1 IYRILPYR
9 EQILE
14 GILSSDIVGF
24 QTYDYARHFLSTV
37 ESLLDANCSPQGVEH
52 NGHFANVTICPVGID
67 PDAVTQLCHQPDV
80 MRLMQRWSKQTRN
93 KTMLLGVDSLDAT
106 RGLVQKFLA
115 VEEMFEMQ
123 PGLADKVNFVQVCFT
138 GPHSRERM
146 VLEAQ
151 VQGFVARVNSK
162 LGSIDE
168 AGPVQFFLNV
178 NPNELSALY
187 AIADVL
193 VITPIRDGMDVVP
206 FEYVVSR
213 ECRRLPATV
222 VLSEFAG
229 CARSIGGAVLINP
242 WNTTEFAEQMIGAIN
257 MEENE
262 REIRQAGHRNMS
274 SYVNNFTATLW
285 CKRFVQQLTDANEG
299 WVRTTARLLQKEHVV
314 MVSTYDKKKILP
326 SFNEAMLEPGRE
338 CSLPSNLS
346 LRDVTTLQKPKN
358 MVVVKS
364 PRSRD
369 TLDRLLGRT
378 NCVLAAEH
386 GAFIRWG
393 KHARWQ
399 ALLPNVDMSWTGD
412 IEPLLEYYTE
422 RTPGAVIE
430 VRLRRII
437 KY

>member
-1 IYRILPYR
+1 MSC
-9 EQILE
+9 Q
-14 GILSSDIVGF
+14 
-24 QTYDYARHFLSTV
+24 
-37 ESLLDANCSPQGVEH
+37 
-52 NGHFANVTICPVGID
+52 
-67 PDAVTQLCHQPDV
+67 
-80 MRLMQRWSKQTRN
+80 N

-168 AGPVQFFLNV
+168 AGPVQFFLNI

-242 WNTTEFAEQMIGAIN
+242 WNTTEFTEQMIGAIN

-262 REIRQAGHRNMS
+262 REIRQARCRCLS
-274 SYVNNFTATLW
+274 SFMYSRWRLVAFNLEGVLARACALPELVHIPAETAAWLDS
-285 CKRFVQQLTDANEG
+285 L
-299 WVRTTARLLQKEHVV
+299 
-314 MVSTYDKKKILP
+314 S
-326 SFNEAMLEPGRE
+326 RE
-338 CSLPSNLS
+338 
-346 LRDVTTLQKPKN
+346 PKN

-399 ALLPNVDMSWTGD
+399 VSHFLEIVVTRFRRLLKSKPSEDCLHLHGHNFEQDDEGHGERFSSVIAGVDLGD
-412 IEPLLEYYTE
+412 ADGYYSGVSRSHSPETT
-422 RTPGAVIE
+422 RQ
-430 VRLRRII
+430 
-437 KY
+437 